1 MTEPA
6 RTLLVFTHPAL
17 ERTRLNWAMAE
28 AAQEVDGV
36 TFHDLYEL
44 YPDFAVDVAGEQAR
58 LVEHDLIVLQ
68 FPLYWYTG
76 PALLKEW
83 LDLVWLQG
91 FAYGEGGGRLAGK
104 TLACAVSTGARGQ
117 VFRCSG
123 DRQLP
128 MREFLRPFEQ
138 IAEVC
143 GMRWAPP
150 FAIHA
155 STVKSARDLAAQTGR
170 YRKRLETWIVKCPV
184 PGADARAKPAA
195 GAPARAKAATEAPR

>member
-17 ERTRLNWAMAE
+17 ERTRINWAMAE
-28 AAQEVDGV
+28 AAREVDGV
-36 TFHDLYEL
+36 TFHDLYEH
-44 YPDFAVDVAGEQAR
+44 YPDFAVDVPSEQAR

-68 FPLYWYTG
+68 FPLYWYTA

-91 FAYGEGGGRLAGK
+91 FAYGDGGGRLVGK
-104 TLACAVSTGARGQ
+104 TLACAISTGARSQ
-117 VFRCSG
+117 VFHASG
-123 DRQLP
+123 DDQLP
-128 MREFLRPFEQ
+128 MREFLRPFQQ

-150 FAIHA
+150 FAIHT
-155 STVKSARDLAAQTGR
+155 SLVKSTRDLRVQTER
-170 YRKRLETWIVKCPV
+170 YRKRLQTWIVRCPV
-184 PGADARAKPAA
+184 PAPNAEKAGRAARAEAA
-195 GAPARAKAATEAPR
+195 R

>member
-1 MTEPA
+1 MAKPA

-17 ERTRLNWAMAE
+17 ERTRVNWAMAE
-28 AAQEVDGV
+28 AAREVEGV

-44 YPDFAVDVAGEQAR
+44 YPDFAVDVPSEQAR

-91 FAYGEGGGRLAGK
+91 FAYGEGGARLAGK

-117 VFRCSG
+117 IFRTSG
-123 DRQLP
+123 ADQLP
-128 MREFLRPFEQ
+128 MRELLRPFEQ

-143 GMRWAPP
+143 GMHWAPH
-150 FAIHA
+150 FAVHT
-155 STVKSARDLAAQTGR
+155 STVKSARDLENHTER
-170 YRKRLETWIVKCPV
+170 YRKRLTNWIVRCPTLES
-184 PGADARAKPAA
+184 D
-195 GAPARAKAATEAPR
+195 APAERPKAEAAA